1 MAAQVG
7 ITGGKKE
14 LALLLRKTVDGKLC
28 WGSAYAA
35 FSTEVP
41 FSASAIPELAAKY
54 DLAVS
59 GDSLAAAVAQDADVW
74 HHMECIKV
82 FARMSPDGKA
92 DVIKALK
99 ERGFTTLMC
108 GDGGNDV
115 GALKQAD
122 VGLALLS
129 GFGNMNAESS
139 SELHGDGSNKVRCG
153 HGDLPPLL
161 P

>member
-1 MAAQVG
+1 VVCLQVG
-7 ITGGKKE
+7 ITSGKKE
-14 LALLLRKTVDGKLC
+14 LALLLKKGADGKLV
-28 WGSAYAA
+28 WASAYAA
-35 FSTEVP
+35 HTVELS
-41 FSASAIPELAAKY
+41 FSAATVVELAQTY
-54 DLAVS
+54 DLSVS
-59 GDSLAAAVAQDADVW
+59 GASLAAAVAQDPAFW
-74 HHMECIKV
+74 THMECIKV

-139 SELHGDGSNKVRCG
+139 SELHGDGNEKVATRLSANLR
-153 HGDLPPLL
+153 H
-161 P
+161 